1 VGNLLV
7 LHALLP
13 HRSSLQISQGAL
25 PRTFASNILDVLEA
39 DGRDE
44 ALALPRLADLAVEL
58 VDLLEGQ
65 ALGLVDHEV
74 DEGDADEAEAAPDE
88 EDLGLQ
94 VGVAGAGVDHVRGGV
109 GDGPVEQP
117 VGCGGHGEGL
127 GADLERE
134 DLAGDDP
141 GDGAPRRG
149 EEENVDADE
158 SDQGA
163 LSDEV
168 LNSNS
173 RANTSHNKLADGHS
187 DGTEEEKRA
196 TAPCFDKVQTREGR
210 GDVHGRGDHRNG
222 EGVGDAAALEERG
235 AVVEDEVD
243 TGELLKSLEETSS
256 CETLAKVAA
265 EAVEVAGRDSSRTRG
280 WP

>member
-1 VGNLLV
+1 VGDLLV

-13 HRSSLQISQGAL
+13 HRSSLQIGQGAL
-25 PRTFASNILDVLEA
+25 PRAFASDVLDVLEA
-39 DGRDE
+39 DSRDE

-74 DEGDADEAEAAPDE
+74 DEGNADEAEAAPDE

-94 VGVAGAGVDHVRGGV
+94 VGVAGAGVDHVRCGV

-117 VGCGGHGEGL
+117 IGCGGHGKGL

-141 GDGAPRRG
+141 GDGSPRRS
-149 EEENVDADE
+149 EKEDVNADE
-158 SDQGA
+158 SDQCA
-163 LSDEV
+163 LSDKV

-173 RANTSHNKLADGHS
+173 RACKREGLASWSQKSSLGYTRYSLTNTSHNKLADGHS

-196 TAPCFDKVQTREGR
+196 TAPCFDKVQAREGR
-210 GDVHGRGDHRNG
+210 GDVDSRGDHRNG
-222 EGVGDAAALEERG
+222 E
-235 AVVEDEVD
+235 
-243 TGELLKSLEETSS
+243 
-256 CETLAKVAA
+256 
-265 EAVEVAGRDSSRTRG
+265 
-280 WP
+280 